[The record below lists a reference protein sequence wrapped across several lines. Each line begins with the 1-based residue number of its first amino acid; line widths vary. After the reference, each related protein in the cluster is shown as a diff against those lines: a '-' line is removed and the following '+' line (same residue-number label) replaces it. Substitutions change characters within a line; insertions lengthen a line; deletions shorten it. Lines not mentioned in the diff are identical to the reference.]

1 MLRKITKTACF
12 AAIASIAFTGAQAQT
27 TTNRVEAKTDWSV
40 FQENIGGTKQ
50 CWVVTAPTKVVNMR
64 NGKKVDATRSEIL
77 LFVTYVPASGIKG
90 EVSFEGGYP
99 FRDNSIVQMEIGSTK
114 YDLYPSG
121 ETAWSASPADDAKI
135 RSSMQ
140 KGATAVLKAVSGR
153 GTETTDTFSLAGFT
167 AALAD
172 AAKRCQ

>member
-64 NGKKVDATRSEIL
+64 NGKKVEATRSEIL

-90 EVSFEGGYP
+90 EVSFGRHQNAVFDGNGAAIVEKVNLAHGQCTRGG
-99 FRDNSIVQMEIGSTK
+99 
-114 YDLYPSG
+114 
-121 ETAWSASPADDAKI
+121 
-135 RSSMQ
+135 
-140 KGATAVLKAVSGR
+140 GAHAFNTNDV
-153 GTETTDTFSLAGFT
+153 
-167 AALAD
+167 
-172 AAKRCQ
+172 